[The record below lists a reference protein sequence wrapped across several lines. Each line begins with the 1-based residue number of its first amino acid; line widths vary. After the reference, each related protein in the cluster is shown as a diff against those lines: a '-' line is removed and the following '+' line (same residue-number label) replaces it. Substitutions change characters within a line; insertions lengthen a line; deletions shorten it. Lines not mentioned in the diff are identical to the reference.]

1 MKGVIDGGEPRA
13 RRTSRPR
20 ALGERVHPRHRRG
33 AGSGGRRRA
42 GQTMAANDWGHSSG
56 GHAFPSDI
64 FVAVL
69 WVLTGHV
76 HALFPHIK

>member
-1 MKGVIDGGEPRA
+1 MKGGIDGGERRA
-13 RRTSRPR
+13 RRTSQPRP
-20 ALGERVHPRHRRG
+20 LEKRVHPKHRRG

-42 GQTMAANDWGHSSG
+42 GQTMAANDWGHSSR

-69 WVLTGHV
+69 WVLTGRV
-76 HALFPHIK
+76 HALFPNIK